1 MNFNKKHLFLSIA
14 LILVTTLLSSCI
26 RTAIEDNI
34 SNITTTPLQKEIS
47 YDLNT
52 NSGIKVADAIK
63 IGCERRGWILKK
75 SKKGKNKATLNLRS
89 HQVKVFISYTNKK
102 LEFKYISSKNMRFNG
117 ENIHKR
123 YYTWIKKLYASINQA
138 LIRQTQ

>member
-1 MNFNKKHLFLSIA
+1 MSEKEDKL
-14 LILVTTLLSSCI
+14 LV
-26 RTAIEDNI
+26 R
-34 SNITTTPLQKEIS
+34 
-47 YDLNT
+47 
-52 NSGIKVADAIK
+52 
-63 IGCERRGWILKK
+63 
-75 SKKGKNKATLNLRS
+75 KATLNLRS